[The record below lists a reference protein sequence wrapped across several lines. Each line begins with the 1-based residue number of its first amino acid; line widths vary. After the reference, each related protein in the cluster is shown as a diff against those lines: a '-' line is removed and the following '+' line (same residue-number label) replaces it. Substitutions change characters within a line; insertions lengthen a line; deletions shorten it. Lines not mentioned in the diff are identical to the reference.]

1 MKPDSPRE
9 PDIAEAS
16 ASLGGSTAAGGLRA
30 YIHRMGAAYLILAI
44 SLSATL
50 AVFFVMRHNVATRD
64 QQRFNDLVARSM
76 ETFETHTAFA
86 LNYLKSVKGLF
97 AASEEV
103 TQADLG
109 SFLATSGIRED
120 HGGLVDVGY
129 ALRVPASNEVSH
141 VESMRQSVFAHY
153 WIIGRS
159 IEPEASYPI
168 VYWDNL
174 KGGGVAPL
182 GWNPASDAARWSAMT
197 RAAATGN
204 PVATEP
210 LELHVQ
216 PPTTNLA
223 KGFLIY
229 LPVYRHGAALRT
241 EVERREAIEAFVFG
255 SLQPAGLWKEV
266 VGERDDSPLAMQ
278 VHTSK
283 EAWPTTLLYSSV
295 ADEGQGKAAR
305 KARLFTIIT
314 MDGLG
319 SAWRLDFQTR
329 PAFERDSKSLTPW
342 LTLAGGLTMSVLL
355 MGVAMAQ
362 GRARAALVEEKD
374 RLAVTLRSISDG
386 VITTDVSGRIVLL
399 NKAAEEST
407 GWTQEEAVG
416 RPLKEVFRVSLEG
429 SRLPC
434 ADVVEEALR
443 SGRVDDQGKGL
454 VLATREGKE
463 GLISRSA
470 ATIKDARG
478 GAIGV
483 VLVFQDIT
491 ERRQLEAELLKSSK
505 LESVGLLA
513 GGIAHD
519 FNNLLVAIIGNLS
532 LAKQSAPPGSEVLEL
547 IEEVEHA
554 SARARDLTQQLLTF
568 SKGGAPIKQAASLRA
583 ILKSSVE
590 FAMRGSN
597 VACDMRLPED
607 LWAVDVDAG
616 QIGQVFN
623 NLVINAMH
631 AMPEGGVVAI
641 IARNERLD
649 RHSGLPLAE
658 GAWVRISVAD
668 HGTGIAPEHLPKVFD
683 PYFTTKKHGS
693 GLGLTSAYSIVR
705 KHGGLITVDSTP
717 GQGAVFHVLLPAST
731 EPATVSE
738 KQAPPPRAVAAGGR
752 ILVMDDE
759 STVRSVLR
767 AMLRKLGYDVEE
779 AADGSAAV
787 ERFAEAR
794 RAGKPFALV
803 IMDLTVPGGMGGREA
818 ITKIR
823 AIDSGARAVVSSGYS
838 TDPVMAEFRQHGF
851 NGVIEKPYRL
861 EQLARVLDGVLRP

>member
-1 MKPDSPRE
+1 MKPDPARGSDAAAAAPR
-9 PDIAEAS
+9 
-16 ASLGGSTAAGGLRA
+16 GVGVAGGFRA
-30 YIHRMGAAYLILAI
+30 YLHRMGAAYLILAI

-50 AVFFVMRHNVATRD
+50 AVFLLMRHSVAARD
-64 QQRFNDLVARSM
+64 RQRFNDLVARSL

-97 AASEEV
+97 AGSDEV
-103 TQADLG
+103 TSADLG
-109 SFLATSGIRED
+109 TFLATSGVRED
-120 HGGLVDVGY
+120 RAGLLDVGY

-141 VESMRQSVFAHY
+141 VESMKERGFPY
-153 WIIGRS
+153 YGILGRS
-159 IEPEASYPI
+159 IEPAVSYPI
-168 VYWDNL
+168 IYWDNL

-182 GWNPASDAARWSAMT
+182 GWNPASEAARWSAMT
-197 RAAATGN
+197 RAAAAGD
-204 PVATEP
+204 PVSTEP
-210 LELHVQ
+210 LELLLQ
-216 PPTTNLA
+216 PPTNQVVR
-223 KGFLIY
+223 GILIY
-229 LPVYRHGAALRT
+229 LPVYRHGAALST
-241 EVERREAIEAFVFG
+241 DAERRDAIEAFVFG
-255 SLQPAGLWKEV
+255 SLQPVGLWKDV
-266 VGERDDSPLAMQ
+266 VGEGEDAALAMQ
-278 VHTSK
+278 VRTGR
-283 EAWPTTLLYSSV
+283 EAWPSNLLYSSV
-295 ADEGQGKAAR
+295 VDKGQGQAGPQ
-305 KARLFTIIT
+305 ARLSTTIT
-314 MDGLG
+314 MNGLG
-319 SAWRLDFQTR
+319 SAWRVDFQTR
-329 PAFERDSKSLTPW
+329 PAFEKDSKSLTPW
-342 LTLAGGLTMSVLL
+342 LTLAGGLTLSLLL

-399 NKAAEEST
+399 NKAAEELS
-407 GWTQEEAVG
+407 GWKQEEAAG

-434 ADVVEEALR
+434 ADVVEAALR
-443 SGRVDDQGKGL
+443 CERVDDQGRGL

-470 ATIKDARG
+470 ATIKDAG
-478 GAIGV
+478 GRAIGV
-483 VLVFQDIT
+483 VLVFRDIA

-532 LAKQSAPPGSEVLEL
+532 LAKLSVPAGSELLEL

-554 SARARDLTQQLLTF
+554 SGRARDLTQQLLTF
-568 SKGGAPIKQAASLRA
+568 SKGGAPIKQAVSLRA
-583 ILKSSVE
+583 ILRSSVE
-590 FAMRGSN
+590 FVLRGSN
-597 VACDMRLPED
+597 VACDLRLPED

-631 AMPEGGVVAI
+631 AMPEGGVVVI
-641 IARNERLD
+641 IARNERLVSQ
-649 RHSGLPLAE
+649 SGLPVAE

-668 HGTGIAPEHLPKVFD
+668 HGMGIAPEHLPKVFD

-731 EPATVSE
+731 ERVAIPEKEASPPMAVSTG
-738 KQAPPPRAVAAGGR
+738 AR

-759 STVRSVLR
+759 STVRIVLR
-767 AMLRKLGYDVEE
+767 AMLRKLGHEVEE
-779 AADGSAAV
+779 AADGVAAI
-787 ERFAEAR
+787 ERFAEAKK
-794 RAGKPFALV
+794 AGRPFALV

-818 ITKIR
+818 VKKIR
-823 AIDSGARAVVSSGYS
+823 GLDSGARAIVSSGYS
-838 TDPVMAEFRQHGF
+838 NDPVMAEFRQYGF
-851 NGVIEKPYRL
+851 DGVIEKPYRI
-861 EQLARVLDGVLRP
+861 EQLARVLEATLRS